1 MIVASIIGILA
12 LFALPFASHSV
23 LLAQSSPDP
32 RFGAVEAFYDPQ
44 AASDLNL
51 GWERIIFDWSQL
63 QGSGPNDWNSF
74 QVQDGWIT
82 EAAQHGRQ
90 VVGLM
95 ENTPQWAT
103 DGAKGLG
110 LPRGLYL
117 PIDDPSNLWAG
128 FVRTLVRR
136 YVGRIDHWIVWNEPD
151 IEPPDSGIQFDG
163 SVADYYQLVKVAY
176 LVAKQENPNAVI
188 HLAGLTYYHDV
199 EHHRPSYLQRFINEA
214 RKDSSAAANHDYFDV
229 ATLHIYHNSD
239 EVYNVTSI
247 MRGILRQ
254 NGLKQPLWINET
266 NAEPNSDPINPWP
279 NPFWIVSLDQQ
290 ADFMIHAFAM
300 GLAAGAERIAVYK
313 LIDIPAPPPGQ
324 YPDGLIR
331 TDGSHRPAYE
341 ALKVITT
348 YFRDTRS
355 ARLVRTGSTDI
366 VTLDRGSQTTRIA
379 WARSAAANV
388 ALPAFA
394 PEATLVAVTGLT
406 ETIAAVNGRY
416 QLTLPAAKCDDP
428 RFGCAVGGSPI
439 ILVEEAPSKSNNGS
453 IVVSTVTPASPCV
466 NCAPT
471 ETTTPSLTATLCP
484 DCTSTPTRT
493 LQGTRMAT
501 PTATVTPQPSS
512 TPTFTPSPTPSF
524 TPVPTVL
531 PSPTSSFT
539 PTPPVL
545 RSPTSTPIA
554 LTVDADPPVGLFVLG
569 AGFGLLLF
577 VVVHKALS
585 RSR

>member
-1 MIVASIIGILA
+1 MTRRRSLLASALIASFVVGLLA
-12 LFALPFASHSV
+12 PRLP

-32 RFGAVEAFYDPQ
+32 RFGAVEAFYNQQ

-63 QGSGPNDWNSF
+63 QGSGPHDWNSF
-74 QVQDGWIT
+74 QVQDGWIA

-117 PIDDPSNLWAG
+117 PIDDPNNLWAG
-128 FVRTLVRR
+128 FVRTLVAR

-176 LVAKQENPNAVI
+176 LVAKQENPNAII
-188 HLAGLTYYHDV
+188 HLAGLTYYHDTTY
-199 EHHRPSYLQRFINEA
+199 HRVAYLQRFLNEA
-214 RKDSSAAANHDYFDV
+214 RKDPSAAANRDYFDV

-239 EVYNVTSI
+239 EVYNVTQI
-247 MRGILRQ
+247 MLGILRR

-266 NAEPNSDPINPWP
+266 NSEPNSDPVNPWP
-279 NPFWIVSLDQQ
+279 DPFWIVSLDQQ
-290 ADFMIHAFAM
+290 ADYLIHAFAM
-300 GLAAGAERIAVYK
+300 SLAAGAERIAVYK

-331 TDGSHRPAYE
+331 TDGSRRPAYD

-355 ARLVRTGSTDI
+355 ARLVRTGSTDV
-366 VTLDRGSQTTRIA
+366 VTLDRGSRTTRIA
-379 WARSAAANV
+379 WARSAATAIIS
-388 ALPAFA
+388 LPAFA
-394 PEATLVAVTGLT
+394 PEATLVSVNGSTQP
-406 ETIAAVNGRY
+406 IAAINNQYRF
-416 QLTLPAAKCDDP
+416 TLPGAKCDDP

-439 ILVEEAPSKSNNGS
+439 VLVEDAPAKLDGRA
-453 IVVSTVTPASPCV
+453 IVVSTVTPSSPCA
-466 NCAPT
+466 NCAPA
-471 ETTTPSLTATLCP
+471 ETTTLSLTATLCP

-493 LQGTRMAT
+493 LQAT
-501 PTATVTPQPSS
+501 PTPTAPPQPSS
-512 TPTFTPSPTPSF
+512 TPTFTPSPTSSS
-524 TPVPTVL
+524 TPAPTVL
-531 PSPTSSFT
+531 PSPT
-539 PTPPVL
+539 P
-545 RSPTSTPIA
+545 TPIA
-554 LTVDADPPVGLFVLG
+554 STTDADPPIGLFALG

-577 VVVHKALS
+577 VVARKVLP